1 MDIVNLYFSA
11 QGRLNRQAYW
21 LSTIPLF
28 ILSLFLETTTGVLH
42 KSTILMV
49 YLVLLVSGYMI
60 GIKRCHDRNKSGW
73 WILLSFVPIVGLLWT
88 FVELGC
94 LRGSDGDNNYGTDP
108 LVDVQTPRED
118 SQNFD

>member
-1 MDIVNLYFSA
+1 MDIANLYFSA

-42 KSTILMV
+42 ESTILMV

-60 GIKRCHDRNKSGW
+60 GIKRCHDRNKSG
-73 WILLSFVPIVGLLWT
+73 
-88 FVELGC
+88 
-94 LRGSDGDNNYGTDP
+94 
-108 LVDVQTPRED
+108 
-118 SQNFD
+118 